1 MDRKIICII
10 PARNGSKRLPKK
22 NIIQFHGKPIIAYS
36 IEAAIQ
42 ANLFDRIIVS
52 TDDLSIAQH
61 AEHFGAEIHL
71 RPPELATDTARVVD
85 VCAHVLEEESKTGRI
100 YDILCCLYAT
110 APLRTSKDIRNTLRL
125 LEDDNCDS
133 AMAVTNYHF
142 PPHQA
147 LKLDKSQNLIPVWP
161 DMINMKSQEV
171 PDFLVDNGST
181 YAIEA
186 AVFKEKKSFLGNHL
200 KGSIMT
206 RLRSVDIDTQE
217 DLDLAD
223 IFFGRDVQ

>member
-10 PARNGSKRLPKK
+10 PARGGSKRLPKK

-52 TDDLSIAQH
+52 TDDMSIAQH

-85 VCAHVLEEESKTGRI
+85 VCVNIVEEESKAGRI

-110 APLRTSKDIRNTLRL
+110 APLRTSKDIINTLQL

-161 DMINMKSQEV
+161 DRINMKSQEV
-171 PDFLVDNGST
+171 PNFLVDNGST
-181 YAIEA
+181 YAIEVV
-186 AVFKEKKSFLGNHL
+186 VFKEKKSFLGDHL
-200 KGSIMT
+200 KGYIMP
-206 RLRSVDIDTQE
+206 RIRSVDIDTQE
-217 DLDLAD
+217 DLDLAN
-223 IFFGRDVQ
+223 IFFGREA

>member
-1 MDRKIICII
+1 M
-10 PARNGSKRLPKK
+10 
-22 NIIQFHGKPIIAYS
+22 
-36 IEAAIQ
+36 
-42 ANLFDRIIVS
+42 FDRIIVS
-52 TDDLSIAQH
+52 TDDMSIAQH

-85 VCAHVLEEESKTGRI
+85 VCVNIVEEESKAGRI

-110 APLRTSKDIRNTLRL
+110 APLRTSKDIINTLQL

-161 DMINMKSQEV
+161 DRINMKSQEV
-171 PDFLVDNGST
+171 PNFLVDNGST
-181 YAIEA
+181 YAIEVV
-186 AVFKEKKSFLGNHL
+186 VFKEKKSFLGDHL
-200 KGSIMT
+200 KGYIMP
-206 RLRSVDIDTQE
+206 RIRSVDIDTQE
-217 DLDLAD
+217 DLDLAN
-223 IFFGRDVQ
+223 IFFGREA

>member
-1 MDRKIICII
+1 MGRKIICII
-10 PARNGSKRLPKK
+10 PARRGSKRLPRK
-22 NIIQFHGKPIIAYS
+22 NIIQFYGKPIITYS
-36 IEAAIQ
+36 IEAAMR
-42 ANLFDRIIVS
+42 AKVFDRIIVS
-52 TDDLSIAQH
+52 TDDLMIARH
-61 AEHFGAEIHL
+61 AEELGAVIHL
-71 RPPELATDTARVVD
+71 RPPELSTDTARVVD
-85 VCAHVLEEESKTGRI
+85 VCAYILEEESKAGRI

-110 APLRTSKDIRNTLRL
+110 APLRTSEDIRNILRL

-186 AVFKEKKSFLGNHL
+186 AVFKEKKSFLGNNL
-200 KGSIMT
+200 KGYIMP
-206 RLRSVDIDTQE
+206 RIRSVDIDTQE
-217 DLDLAD
+217 DLDLAN
-223 IFFGRDVQ
+223 IFFGRDA

>member
-10 PARNGSKRLPKK
+10 PARGGSKRLPKK
-22 NIIQFHGKPIIAYS
+22 NIVQFHGKPIIAYS

-52 TDDLSIAQH
+52 TDDMGIAQH

-85 VCAHVLEEESKTGRI
+85 VCAHSLEEESKAGRI

-125 LEDDNCDS
+125 LEDNNCDS

-147 LKLDKSQNLIPVWP
+147 LKIDKFQNLIPVWP
-161 DMINMKSQEV
+161 DMINMKSQEA

-181 YAIEA
+181 YAIEV
-186 AVFKEKKSFLGNHL
+186 AVFKEKKSFLGDHL
-200 KGSIMT
+200 KGYIMP
-206 RLRSVDIDTQE
+206 RIRSADIDTQE

-223 IFFGRDVQ
+223 IFFGRDA

>member
-10 PARNGSKRLPKK
+10 PARGGSKRLPKK
-22 NIIQFHGKPIIAYS
+22 NVIQFHGKPIIAYS

-52 TDDLSIAQH
+52 TDDLKIARC
-61 AEHFGAEIHL
+61 ARDFGVEIHL

-85 VCAHVLEEESKTGRI
+85 VCASILEEEGKAGRT

-110 APLRTSKDIRNTLRL
+110 APLRTFEDIRNTLRL

-133 AMAVTNYHF
+133 AMAVTNYYF

-147 LKLDKSQNLIPVWP
+147 LKFNRFQNLVPVWP
-161 DMINMKSQEV
+161 EMVDMKSQMV
-171 PDFLVDNGST
+171 PNFFVDNGST
-181 YAIEA
+181 YAIEVE
-186 AVFKEKKSFLGNHL
+186 VFRQKKSFLGDHL
-200 KGSIMT
+200 KGYVMPRI
-206 RLRSVDIDTQE
+206 RSVDIDNQE
-217 DLDLAD
+217 DLHIAH
-223 IFFGRDVQ
+223 IFFRRDVQ

>member
-10 PARNGSKRLPKK
+10 PARGGSKRLPRK

-52 TDDLSIAQH
+52 TDDQKIARC
-61 AEHFGAEIHL
+61 AKDFGVVIHL
-71 RPPELATDTARVVD
+71 RPPELSTDTARVVD
-85 VCAHVLEEESKTGRI
+85 VCANILEEESKAGRT

-110 APLRTSKDIRNTLRL
+110 APLRTSEDIKNTLRL

-181 YAIEA
+181 YAIKVA
-186 AVFKEKKSFLGNHL
+186 IFKEKKSFLGDRL
-200 KGSIMT
+200 KGYIMP
-206 RLRSVDIDTQE
+206 RIRSVDIDTQE
-217 DLDLAD
+217 DLDLAN
-223 IFFGRDVQ
+223 IFFGREA

>member
-1 MDRKIICII
+1 MGRKIICII
-10 PARNGSKRLPKK
+10 PARGGSKRLPKK
-22 NIIQFHGKPIIAYS
+22 NIIQFRGKPIIAYS

-61 AEHFGAEIHL
+61 AEELGAVIHL
-71 RPPELATDTARVVD
+71 RPAELATDTARVVD
-85 VCAHVLEEESKTGRI
+85 VCAHILEEENKTGRT

-147 LKLDKSQNLIPVWP
+147 LKLNKFQNLIPVWP
-161 DMINMKSQEV
+161 DMRDLQSQAV
-171 PDFLVDNGST
+171 SRYLVDNGST
-181 YAIEA
+181 YAVEV
-186 AVFKEKKSFLGNHL
+186 AVFKEKKSFLGDHL
-200 KGSIMT
+200 KGYIMP
-206 RLRSVDIDTQE
+206 RIRSVDIDTQE
-217 DLDLAD
+217 DLDLAN
-223 IFFGRDVQ
+223 IFFGRDA